1 MMGRYS
7 LDTPGLIH
15 AGQPFDPSRHHTF
28 PAAEDG
34 ILPITNQ
41 AYFDDDIV
49 NRFKTLQEQQTELR
63 DYQAKLQ
70 TIADSRIELD
80 LDDGVAYNYTR
91 FKGLVY
97 EGSDL
102 KMADLEAKA
111 QWKIELLERDRK
123 LVSER
128 GL

>member
-1 MMGRYS
+1 MLELQLK
-7 LDTPGLIH
+7 LDKEIEQAQQQIDSAT
-15 AGQPFDPSRHHTF
+15 ST
-28 PAAEDG
+28 AAKKTATKR
-34 ILPITNQ
+34 L
-41 AYFDDDIV
+41 
-49 NRFKTLQEQQTELR
+49 KTLQDQQLELR

-70 TIADSRIELD
+70 TIADQRIELD

-111 QWKIELLERDRK
+111 QWKLDLLAANRK
-123 LVSER
+123 ADPIQPEPNA
-128 GL
+128 